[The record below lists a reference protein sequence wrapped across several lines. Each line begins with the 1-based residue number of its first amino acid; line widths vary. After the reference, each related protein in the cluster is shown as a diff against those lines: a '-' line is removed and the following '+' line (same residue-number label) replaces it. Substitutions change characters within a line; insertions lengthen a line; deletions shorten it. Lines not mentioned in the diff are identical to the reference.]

1 MADKSILRLQSPT
14 LSAVQFDELLKP
26 FLERDFLYARE
37 TDYGLTCSI
46 FAPLEDAL
54 DRAEL
59 SRDEI
64 DLCLLVGGS
73 SLIPQMIEAI
83 ATDFPQTKLLRFEDA
98 DATQTAVARGAAWQ
112 ALALTLYGQGVIQPV
127 TSDKITIQ
135 THNGPI
141 ELIPSGVTLPY
152 PADGGWAEDHRLVI
166 PQTRLD
172 EAIHLRVEVR
182 NSSDAVLMC
191 SSWKIQPPVIQGTPL
206 LLRYRMD
213 RNQVLHVRLSLPHDP
228 HQNFEYTLENPL
240 THVVNP
246 NAKRE
251 KIDDLEERMRTKG
264 IPAAQQRATV
274 EEIALLYAD
283 LGQREHAL
291 SLLSSLLRTGPSL
304 NILNRM
310 GIVSGEMGDT
320 EREEKC
326 YREAAKVSRS
336 GTPLFNLA
344 LSQRRQGKLQV
355 ALETINE
362 AIAREADPPYL
373 VLKAMLADSLKQ
385 SELRNDLLKQ
395 AFAQFDPV
403 ATLNDW
409 ELGWYLTGTQLTQDS
424 SRQQEA
430 ETERRRRR
438 GKSQTIQDDSTLPAT
453 RS

>member
-1 MADKSILRLQSPT
+1 
-14 LSAVQFDELLKP
+14 
-26 FLERDFLYARE
+26 
-37 TDYGLTCSI
+37 
-46 FAPLEDAL
+46 
-54 DRAEL
+54 
-59 SRDEI
+59 
-64 DLCLLVGGS
+64 
-73 SLIPQMIEAI
+73 
-83 ATDFPQTKLLRFEDA
+83 
-98 DATQTAVARGAAWQ
+98 
-112 ALALTLYGQGVIQPV
+112 
-127 TSDKITIQ
+127 
-135 THNGPI
+135 
-141 ELIPSGVTLPY
+141 
-152 PADGGWAEDHRLVI
+152 
-166 PQTRLD
+166 
-172 EAIHLRVEVR
+172 
-182 NSSDAVLMC
+182 
-191 SSWKIQPPVIQGTPL
+191 
-206 LLRYRMD
+206 
-213 RNQVLHVRLSLPHDP
+213 
-228 HQNFEYTLENPL
+228 
-240 THVVNP
+240 
-246 NAKRE
+246 
-251 KIDDLEERMRTKG
+251 MRTKG